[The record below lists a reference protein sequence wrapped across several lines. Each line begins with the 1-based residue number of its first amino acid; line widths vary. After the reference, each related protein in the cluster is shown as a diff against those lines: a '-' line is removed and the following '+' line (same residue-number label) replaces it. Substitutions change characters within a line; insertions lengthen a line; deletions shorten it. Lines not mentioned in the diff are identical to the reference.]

1 MPIIGNPEI
10 DGARNIGFQDCRHRW
25 ARCRDDDATALPAM
39 FYLSDVEAVRMKRMD
54 PVNNAM
60 IEWINEGC

>member
-1 MPIIGNPEI
+1 
-10 DGARNIGFQDCRHRW
+10 
-25 ARCRDDDATALPAM
+25 M